1 MDNVWEFRPLYL
13 AEKSL
18 VTFRVIT
25 GNLTFPLEQKT
36 LNNLFVCSH
45 IICVFFSRTVTF
57 TFYSLWKTSWN
68 KNIFFS
74 PPLPLPRRHSL
85 WTAPKIWWLVFLW
98 FLIFYPCKTLAFFTW
113 FSKDK
118 KRLHIENGWIKILPD
133 NDITTL
139 WD

>member
-1 MDNVWEFRPLYL
+1 MDNVREFWPLYL

-57 TFYSLWKTSWN
+57 TFTCYERN
-68 KNIFFS
+68 FEIGNM
-74 PPLPLPRRHSL
+74 
-85 WTAPKIWWLVFLW
+85 
-98 FLIFYPCKTLAFFTW
+98 
-113 FSKDK
+113 
-118 KRLHIENGWIKILPD
+118 
-133 NDITTL
+133 
-139 WD
+139 

>member
-45 IICVFFSRTVTF
+45 IICVFFPELLLSFF
-57 TFYSLWKTSWN
+57 THYEKHLEKR
-68 KNIFFS
+68 ICIFS
-74 PPLPLPRRHSL
+74 P
-85 WTAPKIWWLVFLW
+85 
-98 FLIFYPCKTLAFFTW
+98 KTNTE
-113 FSKDK
+113 
-118 KRLHIENGWIKILPD
+118 LH
-133 NDITTL
+133 
-139 WD
+139 